1 MMNQCSL
8 GQPLNCTTSPVVVFG
23 SPLREKYYI
32 NNLKVMRGK
41 DVLMY
46 LEASLRGEG
55 EVDAA
60 GAEQEANLLAAG
72 VAS

>member
-1 MMNQCSL
+1 MKIFEGNE
-8 GQPLNCTTSPVVVFG
+8 
-23 SPLREKYYI
+23 REG
-32 NNLKVMRGK
+32 RF
-41 DVLMY
+41 MY

>member
-1 MMNQCSL
+1 
-8 GQPLNCTTSPVVVFG
+8 
-23 SPLREKYYI
+23 
-32 NNLKVMRGK
+32 
-41 DVLMY
+41 MY

-60 GAEQEANLLAAG
+60 GAEQEANLLAAS

>member
-1 MMNQCSL
+1 MKIFE
-8 GQPLNCTTSPVVVFG
+8 G
-23 SPLREKYYI
+23 REGH
-32 NNLKVMRGK
+32 V
-41 DVLMY
+41 MY

-55 EVDAA
+55 EVDGA